1 MVDDWKAWRERNRE
15 MLQTAQS
22 QSSEP
27 IGISNAS
34 QLEQESMEEIQEWI
48 EEVLEEK
55 EEVLA

>member
-1 MVDDWKAWRERNRE
+1 